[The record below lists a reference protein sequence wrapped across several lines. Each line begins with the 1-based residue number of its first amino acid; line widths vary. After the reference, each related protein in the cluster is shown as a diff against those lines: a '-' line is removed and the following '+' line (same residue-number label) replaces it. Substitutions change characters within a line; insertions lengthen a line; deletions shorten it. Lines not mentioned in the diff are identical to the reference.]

1 MDPFS
6 ALSLA
11 SNICQLLEFGG
22 RLVSGSL
29 ELYRSR
35 DGTSS
40 VHGELEFIADDL
52 IEMCGALTQPESRID
67 QQHAIKSELA
77 LIPLAQ
83 SCKVL
88 GEEFLSVLN
97 SLKVKARYQKI
108 DSVRQALKSEWKRK
122 TIQDYEKRLKSYRSQ
137 IAVHLLEILR

>member
-35 DGTSS
+35 NGTSS
-40 VHGELEFIADDL
+40 FHGELEFIADDL
-52 IEMCGALTQPESRID
+52 RKMCGALTQPESRLD
-67 QQHAIKSELA
+67 RFRRGLRKSAYKSPRQHER
-77 LIPLAQ
+77 PPW
-83 SCKVL
+83 
-88 GEEFLSVLN
+88 SVQ
-97 SLKVKARYQKI
+97 R
-108 DSVRQALKSEWKRK
+108 
-122 TIQDYEKRLKSYRSQ
+122 
-137 IAVHLLEILR
+137 